1 MNPITFS
8 TANGSAPTKI
18 ALPAAVKCLEDL
30 TNPYI
35 LNSTPAVLSVG
46 LRCRHRGFSFIWQ
59 NGYQPCLVTPSW
71 KIVPLDIINDIP
83 YLIEDG
89 SYSVERDPVELAAL
103 CGVFLT
109 DDGVQ
114 LCTNGFIPN
123 DCAPCS
129 QNNDAIEVCEVGV
142 QCDEY
147 ERYSKQDEVN
157 NRDIFWHKNEA
168 CPAKKK
174 ENLPT

>member
-1 MNPITFS
+1 M
-8 TANGSAPTKI
+8 
-18 ALPAAVKCLEDL
+18 
-30 TNPYI
+30 
-35 LNSTPAVLSVG
+35 
-46 LRCRHRGFSFIWQ
+46 
-59 NGYQPCLVTPSW
+59 
-71 KIVPLDIINDIP
+71 PLDIINDIP

-129 QNNDAIEVCEVGV
+129 QNNDTIEVCEVGV

-174 ENLPT
+174 ENLPTSEELLQMLSERPGWHMRGDVPYIVEALPKKRRMPECKYSSTKYPFRSIVIFTDGEWKWLEKVNQ